1 MRIKNFK
8 KFELITESAVRMPV
22 DIEYWKR
29 KGKSGKDVALYSHD
43 DMDGIFTAIEMK
55 NWLLSKGFNIVKYG
69 ILNYTD
75 GWKHTT
81 LDPKLINVVLDF
93 ANMPGDERDEL
104 VDYYLDHHGTF
115 TPEQEEKYKN
125 SPVKKLHTASAYEAV
140 LIALGLPQD
149 QLKTDAI
156 DMIDAAKYDQYKVS
170 WQRLL
175 NFDIPDMIN
184 FAKKSISRKADLED
198 LLKKSPENTIQLRS
212 EGELVI
218 FLQDFFDIEPNGVFD
233 EETEKAVKK
242 FQLNNSLKT
251 DKDPKFGVVDSQTW
265 SAISRKF
272 SFKGRLEFAAAFNQ
286 FLKRADTKTIISVI
300 ENCKNVSI
308 YNIYNVMSKVSPYH
322 NIPQKGP
329 NKGVMTDF
337 KTDAQ
342 ERLGKMQKMTRGKS
356 TKKVYPSRQ
365 EFLKDFQS
373 GNKIDLSGQGYQLI
387 GNLAFV
393 PTGTWANALR
403 VRSII
408 EKDFM
413 DGVIAKEPDFVLL
426 QYGGTLQVCS
436 YKPISKIQNLPVLKS
451 KGTVVND
458 LGVYMTG
465 LLNDF
470 QDYFGY
476 VKPKKFLK
484 AIKSYLFE
492 GEYQNKSI
500 LQEQTFKN
508 EGISEDTNEII
519 IYFTG
524 NSASNTDV
532 LSKVRKEINDFLD
545 VYNYYISPRDLKKL
559 MIDKLNLNEEDV
571 TDETTK
577 DNCIIIKLRG
587 KDLLK
592 VYISDDGGYDYVKN
606 SVNFNSRFYLS
617 TDFSDKNSEKKSF
630 DLEKFE
636 KFLQE
641 NGLSLSDVRV
651 GIDEYV
657 KKVSQS
663 YNVNYIAFPNS
674 SNEQDE
680 ITVSGGHGGIGSI
693 SNIFGQCVP
702 TPTAIKND
710 CVGSRFIDMFK
721 NKIIT
726 DLSGVNFKIN
736 TKWGEKSESK
746 MKEPDKDYKVVPTEK
761 ITKIDKYGNVYIPER
776 VMSFKS
782 FNKK

>member
-1 MRIKNFK
+1 MKTIKSFVDWN
-8 KFELITESAVRMPV
+8 LILEEEESAVRMPV
-22 DIEYWKR
+22 DEKYWLA
-29 KGKSGKDVALYSHD
+29 KGKSGKNVALYTHD

-55 NWLLSKGFNIVKYG
+55 NWLISKGFNIVKYG

-198 LLKKSPENTIQLRS
+198 LLKKSPENTIQLGS

-286 FLKRADTKTIISVI
+286 FLKRSDTKTIISVI
-300 ENCKNVSI
+300 ENCKDVSI
-308 YNIYNVMSKVSPYH
+308 YSIYNVMSKVSPYH

-356 TKKVYPSRQ
+356 TKKVYLSKQ
-365 EFLKDFQS
+365 EFLEDFQS

-403 VRSII
+403 ARSII

-436 YKPISKIQNLPVLKS
+436 YKPISKIENLPVLKS

-476 VKPKKFLK
+476 YDP
-484 AIKSYLFE
+484 
-492 GEYQNKSI
+492 
-500 LQEQTFKN
+500 
-508 EGISEDTNEII
+508 DTAL
-519 IYFTG
+519 G
-524 NSASNTDV
+524 
-532 LSKVRKEINDFLD
+532 
-545 VYNYYISPRDLKKL
+545 
-559 MIDKLNLNEEDV
+559 
-571 TDETTK
+571 
-577 DNCIIIKLRG
+577 
-587 KDLLK
+587 
-592 VYISDDGGYDYVKN
+592 
-606 SVNFNSRFYLS
+606 
-617 TDFSDKNSEKKSF
+617 
-630 DLEKFE
+630 
-636 KFLQE
+636 
-641 NGLSLSDVRV
+641 
-651 GIDEYV
+651 
-657 KKVSQS
+657 
-663 YNVNYIAFPNS
+663 
-674 SNEQDE
+674 QDE

-736 TKWGEKSESK
+736 TKWGEKTESK
-746 MKEPDKDYKVVPTEK
+746 MKEPEKDYKVIPTEK
-761 ITKIDKYGNVYIPER
+761 VTKLDKFGNVVTER
-776 VMSFKS
+776 IASFKS